1 MVKTNFKHF
10 LHTAIMKV
18 VNIHVYNINRFVL
31 QFDGTRRKPYF
42 SFSAVLRR

>member
-18 VNIHVYNINRFVL
+18 VNIHVYNVNRFVL
-31 QFDGTRRKPYF
+31 QFYGTRRKPYF